1 MDISGPLAYVQ
12 NKAIFS
18 CFFWGEGWK
27 NGPTITR
34 EKAIKQNKIF
44 PGEEDK

>member
-1 MDISGPLAYVQ
+1 MFRIKPSFHAFPG
-12 NKAIFS
+12 
-18 CFFWGEGWK
+18 GRGWK